1 MKAALKGISSN
12 LKKNLFFQKIID
24 WIKNFKSKGN
34 SSVKLTLA
42 FWQLLIF
49 LCFIVCYF
57 IAAMINFGLSGN
69 EQNKN
74 QNAMIMRYKQ
84 NILKNSVQFGI
95 NLINIDYENS
105 QTKSANRDAEKSDVE
120 EHYKEKLAKQL
131 RVLHSNEIAFYL
143 LSEDGTMIVN
153 TKDPSSEGV
162 NRLDVED
169 ENGVA
174 YFEELMNLALQGGG
188 FVNTHEIVGKN
199 ESYNIYYGSYFEK
212 WKLVLIASSSM
223 AEIFDAEKKQTEQTW
238 KWLRIQIITALLL
251 AIIFLVGG
259 SIFINYKIEDIF
271 IKPIN
276 ALIDKT
282 YEIANGDLTV
292 KFDIDTN
299 NEFERLIKAFK
310 LMVSKLCELN
320 AKIYNSVILL
330 DKHMRGLY
338 STSGNV
344 EKYTETQAVTL
355 SDTSSNFIQLSEMME
370 RISDNSQESE
380 NIASVAIEKVD
391 AGLNFMN
398 NLDNEMQKIEA
409 SSVQITN
416 IINVMNDIAE
426 QTNLLALNASI
437 ESARAGEAG
446 RGFNIV
452 SGEIRKLAEKSTE
465 AANEIRDLIIS
476 NNDLISVG
484 VKYTKEVTASLH
496 EISNATQ
503 QILKLVN
510 TITEE
515 IVGANEK
522 TKTITNAFTEVS
534 GVANENMSSVK
545 TVQEILKE
553 FVDTTIDLQRFVGQF
568 DVRSDKEK
576 ELQSHIEE
584 VLSVKLQEAEDILK
598 SYGNRFLPTGNLK
611 KVGEYPLQEM
621 LLGEEIVTG
630 NFSVVDEISKKI
642 KCSVTLMQPSDD
654 CLVRVATTVRNFD
667 NTRAIGTIIDRDS
680 EVYKKVVD
688 ERKIYYGRAFVINRR
703 YVAVYKP
710 IMDETGFVDMV
721 LYLGVPEQDTHI
733 DEKK

>member
-1 MKAALKGISSN
+1 MKVALKDISSN
-12 LKKNLFFQKIID
+12 LKKILFFRKTID
-24 WIKNFKSKGN
+24 WIKNLKNKGKS
-34 SSVKLTLA
+34 SIKLTLV

-57 IAAMINFGLSGN
+57 IAAMINSGLSGK

-74 QNAMIMRYKQ
+74 YNSMIMRYKQ
-84 NILKNSVQFGI
+84 ESLKNSVQFGI
-95 NLINIDYENS
+95 NLINADYENS
-105 QTKSANRDAEKSDVE
+105 QVKSGRAGSEKDEVE

-131 RVLHSNEIAFYL
+131 RSLHSNKIAFYL
-143 LSEDGTMIVN
+143 IADDGTMLVN
-153 TKDPSSEGV
+153 TKDPSSEGA

-174 YFEELMNLALQGGG
+174 YFNELVDLAMEGGG
-188 FVNTHEIVGKN
+188 FVNTHEVVGKN
-199 ESYNIYYGSYFEK
+199 ESYNIYYSSYFEK

-223 AEIFDAEKKQTEQTW
+223 EEIFDAEKKQAEQTA
-238 KWLRIQIITALLL
+238 KWNRIQIITAFLLV
-251 AIIFLVGG
+251 IIFLLGG

-276 ALIDKT
+276 MLIGKT

-292 KFDIDTN
+292 KFDIQTN
-299 NEFERLIKAFK
+299 NEFQSLIKAFK
-310 LMVSKLCELN
+310 LMVNKLCELN

-338 STSGNV
+338 STSSNV
-344 EKYTETQAVTL
+344 ENYTDTQAVTL
-355 SDTSSNFIQLSEMME
+355 SDTSTNFGQLSEMME
-370 RISDNSQESE
+370 RISGNSQESE
-380 NIASVAIEKVD
+380 NLATAAIEKVD
-391 AGLNFMN
+391 NGLNFMN
-398 NLDNEMQKIEA
+398 NLDSEMQKIEA

-465 AANEIRDLIIS
+465 AANEIRDLITA

-484 VKYTKEVTASLH
+484 VKYTKEVTGSLH

-515 IVGANEK
+515 IIGANEK

-534 GVANENMSSVK
+534 NVAQDNMSSVK

-553 FVDTTIDLQRFVGQF
+553 FVNTTIDLQRFVGQF

-576 ELQSHIEE
+576 ELQTHIEE
-584 VLSVKLQEAEDILK
+584 VLAMKLQEAEEILK

-611 KVGEYPLQEM
+611 KIGEYPLQEM
-621 LLGEEIVTG
+621 LIGEEIVTG

-667 NTRAIGTIIDRDS
+667 NSRAIGTVIDRDS

-688 ERKIYYGRAFVINRR
+688 ERSIYYGRAFVINRR

-710 IMDETGFVDMV
+710 IIDETGFVDMV
-721 LYLGVPEQDTHI
+721 LYLGVPEQDKNETH
-733 DEKK
+733 